1 MNNLPVKRPRSSND
15 INEAVELITILSNHI
30 EMLTREIKAAK
41 AQKQVVI
48 NFLQRESSNEDEDVV
63 EQKRPQGPQG
73 PGGI

>member
-48 NFLQRESSNEDEDVV
+48 DFLQNRKSSKEDEVV
-63 EQKRPQGPQG
+63 DE
-73 PGGI
+73 